1 VHALPVTA
9 THASQAGR
17 RSDPVKRPI
26 RGCGIGCEGK
36 ESVVKAIRLHRRGG
50 PDQLVLDDAPVPETA
65 SGDVLVRVAAT
76 GITPTEL
83 GWDETYQHADGSPRI
98 PSIPGHEVSG
108 VVERVAPDVDDFQP
122 GDAVY
127 GLADF
132 PRDGAA
138 AEFVAVR
145 AANLARKPQS
155 IGHTEAA
162 SLPLSALT
170 ACHALFENGQL
181 VAGQSVL
188 IHAGAGGVG
197 SLAVQL
203 AHWRGVRVVAT
214 ASARDVAFVRSLGA
228 DVVVDYHAERFED
241 TASDVDVVFDTVGG
255 ETQERS
261 LRVLRKGGVL
271 VSVVAPVPPGV
282 AERFGVR
289 GVYFIVEGNRAQL
302 AEIAALVDAGKLK
315 PIIAEVFPLERARE
329 AFEFGAASH
338 SPGKIILSVAATSS

>member
-1 VHALPVTA
+1 V
-9 THASQAGR
+9 R
-17 RSDPVKRPI
+17 
-26 RGCGIGCEGK
+26 
-36 ESVVKAIRLHRRGG
+36 AIRLHRRGG
-50 PDQLVLDDAPVPETA
+50 PDELVLEDAPVPEIA
-65 SGDVLVRVAAT
+65 AGDVLVRVSAT

-83 GWDETYQHADGSPRI
+83 RWDETYQHADGTPRI

-108 VVERVAPDVDDFQP
+108 VVDHVAPDVRDFRP

-145 AANLARKPQS
+145 AVNLARKPRS

-170 ACHALFENGQL
+170 AWQALFVHGQL

-203 AHWRGVRVVAT
+203 ARWRGLRVFTT
-214 ASARDVAFVRSLGA
+214 ASARDVAFVQSLGA
-228 DVVVDYHAERFED
+228 DVVVDYRAERFED
-241 TASDVDVVFDTVGG
+241 KAREIDMVFDTVGG

-271 VSVVAPVPPGV
+271 VSVVSRIPPGI
-282 AERFGVR
+282 AQKHGVR
-289 GVYFIVEGNRAQL
+289 SVYFIVEGNRAQL
-302 AEIAALVDAGKLK
+302 EQIASLVDEGNLK
-315 PIIAEVFPLERARE
+315 PIIANVFSLARARE

-338 SPGKIILSVAATSS
+338 SPGKIVLEVTPAATDIGPG

>member
-1 VHALPVTA
+1 M
-9 THASQAGR
+9 
-17 RSDPVKRPI
+17 
-26 RGCGIGCEGK
+26 
-36 ESVVKAIRLHRRGG
+36 KAIRIHRRGG
-50 PDQLVLDDAPVPETA
+50 PDELVLEDAPLPEIGA
-65 SGDVLVRVAAT
+65 GDVLVRVSAT
-76 GITPTEL
+76 GITSTEL
-83 GWDETYQHADGSPRI
+83 TWSETYQHADGSPRI

-108 VVERVAPDVDDFQP
+108 VVERVGPDVDDLRP

-145 AANLARKPQS
+145 AANLARKPRS
-155 IGHTEAA
+155 IGHVEAA
-162 SLPLSALT
+162 SLPLAALT
-170 ACHALFENGQL
+170 AWQALFEHGQL

-203 AHWRGVRVVAT
+203 AHWRGLRVIAT
-214 ASARDVAFVRSLGA
+214 ASARDVAFVQSLGA
-228 DVVVDYHAERFED
+228 DVVIDYRAERFED
-241 TASDVDVVFDTVGG
+241 KARDVDVVFDTVGG

-261 LRVLRKGGVL
+261 LRILRKGGVL

-282 AERFGVR
+282 AEQHGLR
-289 GVYFIVEGNRAQL
+289 GVYFIVEGNRGQL
-302 AEIAALVDAGKLK
+302 EQIATLVDDGKLK
-315 PIIAEVFPLERARE
+315 PIIARVFPLAEARE

-338 SPGKIILSVAATSS
+338 APGKIVLEVTPAA